1 MAMEAGNLVEIVNLS
16 KPVRCKVAR
25 LPDFKGSVAEYTAL
39 DPGELDGKI
48 GVCMEVDDDA
58 QICVVRTFENVIAE
72 IPHESLRDYFLPDAL
87 EGGSDLVWP
96 ADDDLSLGFGSALNS
111 VLGFKGYCMV
121 QMFMNRTDST
131 HMVHEAET
139 IPRQYRMKR
148 EVETAYLGLQ
158 STTKVAIRPHDTPMV
173 RVMDAMTS
181 SDRRLTNVTL
191 ALGALPVEE
200 VGFKAKSR
208 TNAFLRVP
216 YSNESEKGEV
226 TPESLQ
232 TIQDVKEWDL
242 DVKGLLKFSQART
255 ISMIHFVQNDGGE
268 IFLYPRETQ
277 MRESIR
283 LPVSSNKLLLFRHDF
298 LDYSYQPLGRSLAMQ
313 AWINKEL
320 ERTQKVKNVEIDF
333 TSGVATLN
341 PGRAVP
347 EGIPA
352 HVLSLHAKM
361 PMNVENEWAWWC
373 EFVFGTDGCTQWPET
388 RWPTEPYY
396 MEGDEAMNKGLS
408 YTKHGG
414 FTSFSQ
420 ITNFDN
426 SFFDIDEKEFTFMLP
441 SQKWCCE
448 VGYLTLMKAGYN
460 RHTLEGEPIGVW
472 MGDVG
477 PDWHTGQ
484 NFWMTHFGG
493 EDDGGMTGPE
503 AAIMVHSAITAARLP
518 YIYGFRGP
526 TSTYDTAC
534 SASLV
539 AMNAAHTFM
548 MNFED
553 EEMYG
558 NMALVMGVN
567 TLLWPASYIGNCAAG
582 MLSHV
587 GRSFTFNRSAD
598 GYQRGE
604 GCGAVFLQR
613 ECTAEMIQN
622 RQGAIIGTATNQD
635 GRSASITAPNGP
647 SQTAVIKK
655 SMAFAGIDVNTVGGA
670 ECHGTGTALGDP
682 IEVGALQAVMRV
694 RVEPIMKVS
703 TKSHIAHLEAG
714 AGIAGLTKC
723 LQMVRFSTSPSNC
736 HFNCINPNLM
746 TAGYPVY
753 FTHEDTD
760 FGHSSGYCGVS
771 SFGFGGTNSRCDV
784 YNQADRGPRKTQ
796 RVLMPVPAL
805 PAQTFLEEFS
815 HISVCGTFN
824 RWVSDRMELESGAH
838 TYRMTL
844 GESCVERF
852 RLEAADN
859 TFLYPAVQMA
869 GEHEQV
875 LGPDLNPNGRAWV
888 IDGREDGVPVGTVYE
903 IKFEHKGGVKRISWT
918 PTAVNTNNDEV
929 MDAFSTHTMH
939 ITGSFNNWK
948 LQPMRPVLEKSGT
961 YECQFQIGPWH
972 KDEFQFL
979 IDKDREQLIYPGKDE
994 AVCGPD
1000 GSGSRAKFSVSGPQ
1014 FHIATV
1020 RLTFRDGHI
1029 TVSTHSERQGT
1040 KLWGGKYEISE
1051 AHSYFMMSSA
1061 DHYIMHPM
1069 KADETNRGVFKAL
1082 ITLNHGDSMAG
1093 GQEFFQFNIDK
1104 DKSRT
1109 LFPSKIGSIAVQGPE
1124 PDEEG
1129 RYWKI
1134 TGVRYSTYEVTLD
1147 VNAASRASMVSWQPV
1162 RK

>member
-58 QICVVRTFENVIAE
+58 QICVVRTFDNVIAE
-72 IPHESLRDYFLPDAL
+72 IPSESLRDYFPPDAM
-87 EGGSDLVWP
+87 EGGFDLVWP
-96 ADDDLSLGFGSALNS
+96 ADGEVSLAFGSAINS
-111 VLGFKGYCMV
+111 VLGFKGYCMI
-121 QMFMNRTDST
+121 QMFMNEADATQ
-131 HMVHEAET
+131 MVDDTEN

-148 EVETAYLGLQ
+148 EVETAYLGLE
-158 STTKVAIRPHDTPMV
+158 STTKVAIRPHDTPVV

-181 SDRRLTNVTL
+181 SDRCLTNVTL

-361 PMNVENEWAWWC
+361 PMNVENEWGWWC
-373 EFVFGTDGCTQWPET
+373 EFAFATDAVTKWPET
-388 RWPTEPYY
+388 RWDTEPYY

-604 GCGAVFLQR
+604 GCAGVFLQR
-613 ECTAEMIQN
+613 DCTEEMIQN

-647 SQTAVIKK
+647 AQTAAIKK

-694 RVEPIMKVS
+694 RTEPILKVS
-703 TKSHIAHLEAG
+703 TKSHTGHLEAG
-714 AGIAGLTKC
+714 AGTAGLTKC
-723 LQMVRFSTSPSNC
+723 LMMIRFSVSPSNC
-736 HFNCINPNLM
+736 HFNIINPNLM
-746 TAGYPVY
+746 TQGYPVF
-753 FTHEDTD
+753 FTNEDTD
-760 FGHSSGYCGVS
+760 YGHSSGYCGVS

-784 YNQADRGPRKTQ
+784 YNQADRGPRKTE

-805 PAQTFLEEFS
+805 PARTFEDFS
-815 HISVCGTFN
+815 HINICGTWN
-824 RWVSDRMELESGAH
+824 QWLSDSMELESGAH
-838 TYRMTL
+838 IYRMTL
-844 GESCVERF
+844 GQTCVERF

-869 GEHEQV
+869 CQDDQV
-875 LGPDLNPNGRAWV
+875 LGPDLNANGRAWV
-888 IDGREDGVPVGTVYE
+888 IDGRKDGMPAGTVYE
-903 IKFEHKGGVKRISWT
+903 IKFEHSGGVKRISWT
-918 PTAVNTNNDEV
+918 PVAVNADEEV
-929 MDAFSTHTMH
+929 MDAFGTHTMY

-948 LQPMRPVLEKSGT
+948 LQPMQPVMQTSGT
-961 YECQFQIGPWH
+961 YECQFQMGPWH
-972 KDEFQFL
+972 KDDFQFL
-979 IDKDREQLIYPGKDE
+979 IDKDMEQLIYPGKDD

-1000 GSGSRAKFSVSGPQ
+1000 GSGSKSKFSVSGPQ
-1014 FHIATV
+1014 FQTATV
-1020 RLTFRDGHI
+1020 RLTFRDGRI
-1029 TVSTHSERQGT
+1029 TVTSHTERQGT
-1040 KLWGGKYEISE
+1040 KAWGAKYEISE
-1051 AHSYFMMSSA
+1051 THSYFLITSN
-1061 DHYIMHPM
+1061 DLYTVMHPM
-1069 KADETNRGVFKAL
+1069 KADEKNPGVFRVLTTLDRGDTSGGGFNL
-1082 ITLNHGDSMAG
+1082 I
-1093 GQEFFQFNIDK
+1093 QFNIDQ

-1109 LFPSKIGSIAVQGPE
+1109 LFPNKAGVLQGPE

>member
-1 MAMEAGNLVEIVNLS
+1 MEAGSLVEIFNLS
-16 KPVRCKVAR
+16 QPVRCKVAR
-25 LPDFKGSVAEYTAL
+25 LPDFNGTAAEYTASV
-39 DPGELDGKI
+39 PGELDGKVGI
-48 GVCMEVDDDA
+48 CMEVDDDA
-58 QICVVRTFENVIAE
+58 QICVVRTFDNVIAE
-72 IPHESLRDYFLPDAL
+72 IPSESLRDYFPPDAM
-87 EGGSDLVWP
+87 EGGFDLVWP
-96 ADDDLSLGFGSALNS
+96 ADGEVSLAFGSAINS
-111 VLGFKGYCMV
+111 VLGFKGYCMI
-121 QMFMNRTDST
+121 QMFMNEADATQ
-131 HMVHEAET
+131 MVDDTEN

-181 SDRRLTNVTL
+181 SDRCLTNVTL
-191 ALGALPVEE
+191 ALGGLPVPE

-216 YSNESEKGEV
+216 YNNESEKSEL

-232 TIQDVKEWDL
+232 AIPDVQEWDL
-242 DVKGLLKFSQART
+242 DVKGLVKFSQART
-255 ISMIHFVQNDGGE
+255 ISMMHLVQNDGGNV
-268 IFLYPRETQ
+268 FLYPRETK

-283 LPVSSNKLLLFRHDF
+283 LPMSSNKLLLFRHDF

-320 ERTQKVKNVEIDF
+320 DSTPLIKKVEVDF
-333 TSGVATLN
+333 TEGVVTLN

-361 PMNVENEWAWWC
+361 PMNVENEWGWWC
-373 EFVFGTDGCTQWPET
+373 EFAFATDAVTKWPET
-388 RWPTEPYY
+388 RWDTEPYY
-396 MEGDEAMNKGLS
+396 MEGDEAMSKGFS
-408 YTKHGG
+408 YTCHGG
-414 FTSFSQ
+414 FTSYHQ
-420 ITNFDN
+420 ISNFDN
-426 SFFDIDEKEFTFMLP
+426 QFFDIDEKEFTLMVP
-441 SQKWCCE
+441 GQKWVCE
-448 VGYLTLMKAGYN
+448 VGYLALKKAGYN

-888 IDGREDGVPVGTVYE
+888 IDGREDGVPAGTVYE

>member
-1 MAMEAGNLVEIVNLS
+1 
-16 KPVRCKVAR
+16 
-25 LPDFKGSVAEYTAL
+25 
-39 DPGELDGKI
+39 
-48 GVCMEVDDDA
+48 
-58 QICVVRTFENVIAE
+58 
-72 IPHESLRDYFLPDAL
+72 
-87 EGGSDLVWP
+87 
-96 ADDDLSLGFGSALNS
+96 
-111 VLGFKGYCMV
+111 
-121 QMFMNRTDST
+121 
-131 HMVHEAET
+131 
-139 IPRQYRMKR
+139 
-148 EVETAYLGLQ
+148 
-158 STTKVAIRPHDTPMV
+158 
-173 RVMDAMTS
+173 
-181 SDRRLTNVTL
+181 
-191 ALGALPVEE
+191 
-200 VGFKAKSR
+200 
-208 TNAFLRVP
+208 
-216 YSNESEKGEV
+216 
-226 TPESLQ
+226 
-232 TIQDVKEWDL
+232 
-242 DVKGLLKFSQART
+242 
-255 ISMIHFVQNDGGE
+255 
-268 IFLYPRETQ
+268 
-277 MRESIR
+277 
-283 LPVSSNKLLLFRHDF
+283 
-298 LDYSYQPLGRSLAMQ
+298 
-313 AWINKEL
+313 
-320 ERTQKVKNVEIDF
+320 
-333 TSGVATLN
+333 
-341 PGRAVP
+341 
-347 EGIPA
+347 
-352 HVLSLHAKM
+352 
-361 PMNVENEWAWWC
+361 
-373 EFVFGTDGCTQWPET
+373 
-388 RWPTEPYY
+388 

-426 SFFDIDEKEFTFMLP
+426 SFFDIDEKEFTLMVP
-441 SQKWCCE
+441 GQKWVCE
-448 VGYLTLMKAGYN
+448 VGYLALKKAGYN

-888 IDGREDGVPVGTVYE
+888 IDGREDGVPAGTVYE